1 MDYLQYCRVR
11 DLAWQVLIEMKIR
24 ELPVRVG
31 EICNQL
37 GIAVRFYTP
46 TDGKDGFCA
55 VIEGRPHI
63 FVSDRCSP
71 ERQRFTAAHELGHI
85 LMGHI
90 DPRRSADRRAGDS
103 SQQEQEANSFA
114 GRLLAPGCVL
124 LALNART
131 AEQIAALCWISRQA
145 AEVRAA
151 QMARH
156 YEKNAFLTSALERKV
171 HRRFKKYVRRARRKL
186 S

>member
-1 MDYLQYCRVR
+1 MNYLQHCRVR
-11 DLAWQVLIEMKIR
+11 DLVWQVLIEMKIR

-37 GIAVRFYTP
+37 GITVRFYTP
-46 TDGKDGFCA
+46 TDGKDGFCV
-55 VIEGRPHI
+55 VIDGRPHI
-63 FVSDRCSP
+63 FVSDRCSL

-90 DPRRSADRRAGDS
+90 DPHRSADRRIGDN

-114 GRLLAPGCVL
+114 GWLLAPGCVL
-124 LALNART
+124 WALNART
-131 AEQIAALCWISRQA
+131 AEQIAALCRISRKA

-151 QMARH
+151 QMDRH
-156 YEKNAFLTSALERKV
+156 YEKNAFLNSALERKV
-171 HRRFKKYVRRARRKL
+171 HRRFKKYIKRASRERL
-186 S
+186 